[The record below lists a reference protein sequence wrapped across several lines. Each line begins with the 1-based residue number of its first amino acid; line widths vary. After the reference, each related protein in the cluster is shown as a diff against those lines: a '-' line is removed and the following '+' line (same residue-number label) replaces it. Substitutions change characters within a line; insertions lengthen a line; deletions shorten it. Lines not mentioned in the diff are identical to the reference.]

1 MPKALDA
8 DPSNPNA
15 SAPAKPG
22 LLRESSDPEGPEG
35 LDYHFHQSFQDR
47 ERAVRDQSPGRRPAQ
62 NKADLSLGLSLSG
75 SHFPVPLQ
83 GKGRAPASSQPC

>member
-62 NKADLSLGLSLSG
+62 NKADLSLRAFSLWVS
-75 SHFPVPLQ
+75 FPCPIT
-83 GKGRAPASSQPC
+83 GER